1 MFYVRDNRV
10 ECAAQNIGCD
20 YLGSITHIATGD
32 GALLAEYSYDPWGR
46 MRRPQTQALYAGG
59 MELELLLG
67 RGYTGHEHL
76 KQFGVINMKRYNEK
90 Y

>member
-1 MFYVRDNRV
+1 MFYVR
-10 ECAAQNIGCD
+10 D

-76 KQFGVINMKRYNEK
+76 KQFGLINMKRYNEK